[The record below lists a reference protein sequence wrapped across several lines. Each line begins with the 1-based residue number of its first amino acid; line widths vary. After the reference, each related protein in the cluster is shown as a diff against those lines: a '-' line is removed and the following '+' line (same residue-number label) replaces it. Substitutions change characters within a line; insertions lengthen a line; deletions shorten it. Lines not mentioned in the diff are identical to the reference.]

1 VPIYDYIC
9 RDCGQRTEVIHGI
22 DAPGPKFC
30 PACGAEGT
38 LRKAFVAPTVH
49 YRGSGWAKKDR
60 SATTRSRSRA
70 DGETAKGSE
79 GSSPA
84 KDAAGSDAKTG
95 SEGSSG
101 SSGSDGASS
110 SGSSG
115 SSGGSAS
122 GSDATAHGSDA
133 RSAKRT
139 GKSTSSKD
147 D

>member
-60 SATTRSRSRA
+60 STASRA
-70 DGETAKGSE
+70 RARSDGDGAATDGTDRSSKAAE
-79 GSSPA
+79 GSGPA
-84 KDAAGSDAKTG
+84 GDAAGSDAK
-95 SEGSSG
+95 SG
-101 SSGSDGASS
+101 SAGSDAKPGSAGSDSGST
-110 SGSSG
+110 
-115 SSGGSAS
+115 SGGSDAGAS
-122 GSDATAHGSDA
+122 KAA
-133 RSAKRT
+133 RTSP
-139 GKSTSSKD
+139 SSKD